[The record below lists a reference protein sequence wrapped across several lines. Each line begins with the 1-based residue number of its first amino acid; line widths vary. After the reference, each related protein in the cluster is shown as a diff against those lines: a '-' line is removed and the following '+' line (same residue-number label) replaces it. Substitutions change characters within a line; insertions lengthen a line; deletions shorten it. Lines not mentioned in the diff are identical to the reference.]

1 MYYVIDR
8 LEATTAVILA
18 DDGRE
23 FLVPRRALP
32 EGVRAGTV
40 LRLNLDHPVTGD
52 WDAAA
57 VDEME
62 RARRQRRALED
73 RRPRS

>member
-1 MYYVIDR
+1 MAYFVVDR
-8 LEATTAVILA
+8 FEGSTVFIVA

-23 FLVPRRALP
+23 FAVPRRALP

-62 RARRQRRALED
+62 RARRAGG
-73 RRPRS
+73 PMTSASG